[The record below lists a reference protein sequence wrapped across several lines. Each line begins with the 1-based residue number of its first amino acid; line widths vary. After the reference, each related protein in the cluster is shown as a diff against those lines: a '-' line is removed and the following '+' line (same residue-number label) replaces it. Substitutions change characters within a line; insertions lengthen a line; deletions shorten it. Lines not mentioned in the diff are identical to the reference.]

1 MRGDTLINTPPPPHP
16 SPRKAP
22 QRKSLGV
29 YPHPSFAPAR
39 KTFQTGILRTGYP
52 PLSFLYSMQF
62 DVACIVHLSI
72 WICMDL
78 YVFVEKHNVISC
90 HAFFE
95 NAQLLQVV
103 PGRECLTFAELSQVV
118 VFCRNVSYF
127 IAKLTPRSHLRRK
140 HSFIFPRLVHIC

>member
-1 MRGDTLINTPPPPHP
+1 MPI
-16 SPRKAP
+16 
-22 QRKSLGV
+22 
-29 YPHPSFAPAR
+29 
-39 KTFQTGILRTGYP
+39 P

-103 PGRECLTFAELSQVV
+103 EMAQLLNGLISETALFERTA
-118 VFCRNVSYF
+118 
-127 IAKLTPRSHLRRK
+127 
-140 HSFIFPRLVHIC
+140 

>member
-1 MRGDTLINTPPPPHP
+1 
-16 SPRKAP
+16 
-22 QRKSLGV
+22 
-29 YPHPSFAPAR
+29 
-39 KTFQTGILRTGYP
+39 
-52 PLSFLYSMQF
+52 MQF

-127 IAKLTPRSHLRRK
+127 IAKLTPRSHLRRNTV
-140 HSFIFPRLVHIC
+140 SFFRDSFTYVSIHLLEVRFVPKVSSKSYVDHT